1 MNCNGKKCPNREIVE
16 VRIIFLFSVSHEEVK
31 SAVDVGKES
40 ELVLLVHS
48 SRHWW
53 PS

>member
-16 VRIIFLFSVSHEEVK
+16 VIIFLLSVSHEEVK

-48 SRHWW
+48 SRH
-53 PS
+53 

>member
-16 VRIIFLFSVSHEEVK
+16 VRILIIFLLSVSHEEVK

-48 SRHWW
+48 SRH
-53 PS
+53 